1 MECKLI
7 KGQHVLCIADP
18 CDPAMFLRLKDYPKI
33 GKVYT
38 VASVSVDLIRPENVV
53 ITVEE
58 IAPETF
64 FLPVLQGYAAMAWYA
79 SAFKPLEKLKVEDF
93 TVEGLE
99 VDA

>member
-18 CDPAMFLRLKDYPKI
+18 CDLGMLPFLRDWPKI
-33 GKVYT
+33 NKVYT
-38 VASVSVDLIRPENVV
+38 VASVTIDLLRDYPV

-58 IAPETF
+58 IPEQLF
-64 FLPVLQGYAAMAWYA
+64 FLPALGITAQMAWVA

-93 TVEGLE
+93 LTEGLE